1 MSIIDQLTED
11 ERFEVYKAVKREKER
26 ERRKNAS
33 EEQKAKVREYQRL
46 YKQKIRGD
54 LKDVNTIS

>member
-33 EEQKAKVREYQRL
+33 EEQRAKVREYQRL
-46 YKQKIRGD
+46 YKQKVR
-54 LKDVNTIS
+54 KASKEAN